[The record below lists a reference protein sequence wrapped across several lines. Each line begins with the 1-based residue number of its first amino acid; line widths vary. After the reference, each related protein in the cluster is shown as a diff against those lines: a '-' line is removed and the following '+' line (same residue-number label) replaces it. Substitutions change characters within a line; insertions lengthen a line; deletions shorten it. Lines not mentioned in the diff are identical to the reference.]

1 MQTSL
6 LLMALYLSLPGGTQA
21 FKPLISG
28 GGSVTHRDITQRA
41 VLRKTAEVCRA
52 LAAAQGQ
59 DFSLPIGDSLSVVK
73 LQKACSV
80 DSSSSTLVST
90 ILFQSAI
97 VKMYLSNALV
107 DMEFALSKAHHFDGE
122 TFQGGRALITAGV
135 SEVKASVKRGRF
147 LLARLAL
154 GRVCHTLQDF
164 YSHSNWVE
172 MGNRQPYSTLIR
184 PDLQLVNLAGP
195 STPTCRNCMGG
206 NCTDNILPEV
216 SQQGLLT
223 SGYFNLFSSNK
234 PAGKCSH
241 GGLFD
246 RTSGRDPVGGIN
258 KDDVG
263 SSHGHLHHTA
273 ADVAVNATMEL
284 LEDIRG
290 AAGDKDFLRLIGI
303 TQSSVLCFV
312 IDTTGSMSDD
322 ITEAKRVSFSIID
335 SKRGTQQEPSSYI
348 LVPFNDPG
356 FGPLITTTNAD
367 IFKQRI
373 NALTASGGGDIPEL
387 CLSGLQLA
395 LTAAPPSSEIFVFT
409 DAPAKDTA
417 LKSTVTALIESTK
430 SVVTFMLTDNLR
442 SSRRR
447 RSVGGAS
454 AIWPSQGGA
463 SNRMAQ
469 SDAQLYRD
477 LAQASGGQAI
487 EVTKEDLHRATSI
500 IEDASA
506 AAQVTVLQEV
516 RSPGKAE
523 NFSFTVD
530 ESLRNLNAYITGGLL
545 SFTLTSPSGV
555 SQSNSEASGPLG
567 TIQTVGNLHRVSLIT
582 HSNTGLWEI
591 SLNSLE
597 SYSLKVIGQSSVNF
611 GYHFMEVFGGAH
623 GDFGLREGR
632 PLTGGNITLLV
643 SVTGGDSVTVTAVAL
658 VEASGSG
665 SEVNGTLQSLGG
677 IGGGDFLVTVAR
689 VPQGEFVVRLRGESN
704 SATTKSSPSLF
715 QRQAST
721 QIKTSSISVTAQ
733 ADSTLEPGS
742 TISVPFTVTM
752 AKGTGGTFTIRAT
765 NDRGFISS
773 FPASVSIVTGGGA
786 ANGTVTLTAPAS
798 TPSGTD
804 VTLTIEAE
812 SAGATDL
819 NYSILRLFV
828 FSKVTDFTP
837 PQCGVVSVLSN
848 CLADCSAS
856 YWQLSANLTDG
867 ANGTGIDRVTLRQGN
882 GTLNTS
888 TEVGTGGENVT
899 RVTYSATC
907 CSKKVELVVVDR
919 AGNVGV
925 CLGSVNDSV
934 GVVVSST
941 AQASVTNTT
950 AVPVV
955 STTSP
960 GGPPLTLSLYLR
972 ICVMLSLLWNRVE
985 L

>member
-184 PDLQLVNLAGP
+184 PDLQLVNL
-195 STPTCRNCMGG
+195 
-206 NCTDNILPEV
+206 
-216 SQQGLLT
+216 
-223 SGYFNLFSSNK
+223 
-234 PAGKCSH
+234 AGKCSH